1 MTTTPRTPLVIL
13 STFVLVALTLGWLI
27 GLPLVL
33 MSPEERSLAPLGVY
47 YNIFM
52 LTPVLA
58 AVLAYVLERRQP
70 LSVLYAHHAAAYA
83 GKDADKD
90 VGKDAGKDVGD
101 DARTNIGGDAETPD
115 QPTHVLRPQSVTDA
129 LGITPLRPVRGLLSW
144 SVLGLLLFF
153 AFSLAALPL
162 GGALGVY
169 PFDPSMPLFVQD
181 LSSRLGQ
188 DATEFIATGVLVEV
202 GVIFSASVLGVFLHA
217 GMEMGWRGY
226 LFPRLQLRWGPR
238 AAVVLTG
245 VASGLWYAPLLAAG
259 FFYDQT
265 PVFQALAL
273 MLGYATII
281 GGVLAWLRMQSGSI
295 WPAAFAQSMISA
307 AAILHFWFASPGV
320 TVDLRQ
326 ATLQGFSG
334 WILPGLLLIGL
345 LIFAR
350 RAFPQRTQQKTRLSR

>member
-1 MTTTPRTPLVIL
+1 MTVPTPALTTTPRTPLVIL
-13 STFVLVALTLGWLI
+13 STFVLVTLTLGWLI
-27 GLPLVL
+27 GLPVVL
-33 MSPEERSLAPLGVY
+33 MSPEERSIASLGVY
-47 YNIFM
+47 YNLFM
-52 LTPVLA
+52 LTPALA
-58 AVLAYVLERRQP
+58 AVIAYVLERRQP
-70 LSVLYAHHAAAYA
+70 LEVLYGHHAEA
-83 GKDADKD
+83 GA
-90 VGKDAGKDVGD
+90 
-101 DARTNIGGDAETPD
+101 GDAAAEDLSDRPVRT
-115 QPTHVLRPQSVTDA
+115 LKPQSVTDA
-129 LGITPLRPVRGLLSW
+129 LGITPLRPVRGLLGW

-162 GGALGVY
+162 GGALGLY

-181 LSSRLGQ
+181 LSSRLGR

-217 GMEMGWRGY
+217 GIEMGWRGY

-245 VASGLWYAPLLAAG
+245 VISGLWYAPLLAAG

-307 AAILHFWFASPGV
+307 AAILHFWFASAGV

-350 RAFPQRTQQKTRLSR
+350 RAFPQPTRQKTPSGH

>member
-1 MTTTPRTPLVIL
+1 MTVPASALTKTPRTPLVIL

-27 GLPLVL
+27 ALPMVL
-33 MSPEERSLAPLGVY
+33 MSPEERNSAPLGVY
-47 YNIFM
+47 YNLFM
-52 LTPVLA
+52 LTPALA
-58 AVLAYVLERRQP
+58 AVTAYVLERRQP
-70 LSVLYAHHAAAYA
+70 LGVLYGHH
-83 GKDADKD
+83 GD
-90 VGKDAGKDVGD
+90 VAPGENAVSVETAQP
-101 DARTNIGGDAETPD
+101 AR
-115 QPTHVLRPQSVTDA
+115 VLRPQSVTDA

-153 AFSLAALPL
+153 AFSFAALPL

-169 PFDPSMPLFVQD
+169 PFDPSMPIFVQD

-188 DATEFIATGVLVEV
+188 DATEFIATGMLVEV
-202 GVIFSASVLGVFLHA
+202 GVIFSAAVLGVFLHA
-217 GMEMGWRGY
+217 GIEMGWRGY

-245 VASGLWYAPLLAAG
+245 VVSGLWYAPLLAAG

-273 MLGYATII
+273 MLGYAIII

-307 AAILHFWFASPGV
+307 AAILHFWFASAGEM
-320 TVDLRQ
+320 VDLRQ
-326 ATLQGFSG
+326 ATLQGLSG
-334 WILPGLLLIGL
+334 WILPGLLLLGL

-350 RAFPQRTQQKTRLSR
+350 RAFPQNSQERR

>member
-1 MTTTPRTPLVIL
+1 MTVPTPALTTTPRTPLVIL
-13 STFVLVALTLGWLI
+13 STFVLVTLTLGWLI
-27 GLPLVL
+27 GLPVVL
-33 MSPEERSLAPLGVY
+33 MSPEERSIASLGVY
-47 YNIFM
+47 YNLFM
-52 LTPVLA
+52 LTPALA
-58 AVLAYVLERRQP
+58 AVIAYVLERRQP
-70 LSVLYAHHAAAYA
+70 LEVLYGHHVEAGAGETAAEDLSDRPVRML
-83 GKDADKD
+83 K
-90 VGKDAGKDVGD
+90 
-101 DARTNIGGDAETPD
+101 
-115 QPTHVLRPQSVTDA
+115 PQSVTDA
-129 LGITPLRPVRGLLSW
+129 LGITPLRPVRGLLGW

-162 GGALGVY
+162 GGALGLY
-169 PFDPSMPLFVQD
+169 PFDASMPLFVQD
-181 LSSRLGQ
+181 LSSRLGR

-217 GMEMGWRGY
+217 GIEMGWRGY

-245 VASGLWYAPLLAAG
+245 VISGLWYAPLLAAG

-307 AAILHFWFASPGV
+307 AAILHFWFASAGV

-345 LIFAR
+345 LVFAR
-350 RAFPQRTQQKTRLSR
+350 RAFPQQTRQKTRSGH

>member
-1 MTTTPRTPLVIL
+1 MTVPASPQTTTPRTPLVIL

-27 GLPLVL
+27 GLPVVL
-33 MSPEERSLAPLGVY
+33 MTPEERSAAQLGVY
-47 YNIFM
+47 YNLFM
-52 LTPVLA
+52 LTPALA
-58 AVLAYVLERRQP
+58 AVVAYVLERRQP
-70 LSVLYAHHAAAYA
+70 LGVLYGHHAGEAAIEADAA
-83 GKDADKD
+83 G
-90 VGKDAGKDVGD
+90 
-101 DARTNIGGDAETPD
+101 E
-115 QPTHVLRPQSVTDA
+115 QPVRMLKPQSVTDA
-129 LGITPLRPVRGLLSW
+129 LGITPLRPVRRLLSW

-169 PFDPSMPLFVQD
+169 PFDPSMPIFVQD

-202 GVIFSASVLGVFLHA
+202 GVIFSAAVLGVFLHA
-217 GMEMGWRGY
+217 GIEMGWRGY

-245 VASGLWYAPLLAAG
+245 LISGLWYAPLLAAG

-307 AAILHFWFASPGV
+307 AAILHFWFAAAGEM
-320 TVDLRQ
+320 VDLRQ
-326 ATLQGFSG
+326 ATLQGLSG

-345 LIFAR
+345 LVFAR
-350 RAFPQRTQQKTRLSR
+350 SAFPQRSDAGR